1 MSKPKAEIT
10 TMKIL
15 HILTNGPNADAQ
27 IIIDVH
33 EKEHEVEVINLT
45 EKDISYDA
53 LVDKIEQ
60 CDKVISW

>member
-1 MSKPKAEIT
+1 
-10 TMKIL
+10 MKIL
-15 HILTNGPNADAQ
+15 HILNDGPNADAQ
-27 IIIDVH
+27 TIIDVH
-33 EKEHEVEVINLT
+33 EKEHEVEVINLR

>member
-1 MSKPKAEIT
+1 
-10 TMKIL
+10 MKIL

>member
-1 MSKPKAEIT
+1 
-10 TMKIL
+10 MKIL
-15 HILTNGPNADAQ
+15 HILTNGSNADAQ